1 MAKKLGDFFQIYVAF
16 SEYLNFTK
24 QTGIILYFLCTWHS
38 SGRSSTVSSCSKCE
52 DRRMS
57 RSINQSCTP
66 ISLYSLGIKSISKL
80 EGLDKF
86 PIIKIGQTFA
96 FNMVNWHACG
106 AMDYV
111 GGVGSEFTGKTFQAA
126 QLRHEIFDHRS
137 LLQNIFWYLPNW
149 TSTDHQRLVEVQFGR
164 YQKNILQEL
173 FMVVSCAAW
182 NVFLVNSLVSEVQ
195 YCTYCRAPSIIWIWS
210 GKLWN
215 M

>member
-66 ISLYSLGIKSISKL
+66 ISLYSLGIKLISKL

-86 PIIKIGQTFA
+86 PIIKIGQTFT
-96 FNMVNWHACG
+96 FNMVNCHAFG

-111 GGVGSEFTGKTFQAA
+111 IRGC
-126 QLRHEIFDHRS
+126 
-137 LLQNIFWYLPNW
+137 
-149 TSTDHQRLVEVQFGR
+149 QRVQFCTTER
-164 YQKNILQEL
+164 PQLFEFDVASCRTCRLRSKTAILEVATSNLQKWWGFAQSWGPC
-173 FMVVSCAAW
+173 M
-182 NVFLVNSLVSEVQ
+182 
-195 YCTYCRAPSIIWIWS
+195 PIWHPLIYIQDFI
-210 GKLWN
+210 GVH
-215 M
+215 

>member
-52 DRRMS
+52 DRRIS

-66 ISLYSLGIKSISKL
+66 ISLYSLGIKLISKL

-86 PIIKIGQTFA
+86 PIKIGQTFT
-96 FNMVNWHACG
+96 FNVVNCHACG

-111 GGVGSEFTGKTFQAA
+111 LGGVRGCNFVLQSALNYLNLKWLVVEHVGLGLKRSFWKLPYLICKNDEAGVLACRFDTPYYVCQAEWNTIGVSFKKDHIAALYFILPDMVHGK
-126 QLRHEIFDHRS
+126 RIF
-137 LLQNIFWYLPNW
+137 I
-149 TSTDHQRLVEVQFGR
+149 
-164 YQKNILQEL
+164 
-173 FMVVSCAAW
+173 M
-182 NVFLVNSLVSEVQ
+182 
-195 YCTYCRAPSIIWIWS
+195 
-210 GKLWN
+210 
-215 M
+215 